1 MLEIALLLS
10 LANKIDIERVYS
22 LFRYVVDVVYFS
34 FHKVALR
41 IVRMDVKAIHAIS

>member
-10 LANKIDIERVYS
+10 LAKKIDI
-22 LFRYVVDVVYFS
+22 YVVDVVCFS